1 MFTGSSLRHIGTS
14 LGLAAAL
21 LALWIRLLMPV
32 GWMPVASA
40 DHITYVM
47 CGSSHSVKTVDGEAP
62 VPKQN
67 GSDHCAFANMTPAL
81 ADSPVLLVLPVVMPA
96 LILGSLPRLHQRGQ
110 MLAWL
115 RPPLRGPPAR

>member
-1 MFTGSSLRHIGTS
+1 MGGARRHIGTS
-14 LGLAAAL
+14 FGLTAAL
-21 LALWIRLLMPV
+21 LALWLRLLMPV

-40 DHITYVM
+40 DRITYVM
-47 CGSSHSVKTVDGEAP
+47 CGSSHSVKAVDGEAP

-81 ADSPVLLVLPVVMPA
+81 AGSPVLLVLPVMIPA
-96 LILGSLPRLHQRGQ
+96 LVLGSLPGLRQLGQ